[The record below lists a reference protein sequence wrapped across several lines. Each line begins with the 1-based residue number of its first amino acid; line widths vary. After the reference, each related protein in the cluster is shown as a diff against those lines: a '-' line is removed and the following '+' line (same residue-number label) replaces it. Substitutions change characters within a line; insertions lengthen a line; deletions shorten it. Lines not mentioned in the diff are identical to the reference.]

1 MLTVAVLPVLRGADG
16 GMQMVQSQSQRVAP
30 VPVLATDASV
40 VRVER
45 LPQMDQYIAAHRE
58 MAGSLGLPRTSPY
71 LRTTTVLSER

>member
-1 MLTVAVLPVLRGADG
+1 
-16 GMQMVQSQSQRVAP
+16 
-30 VPVLATDASV
+30 VLATDASV

>member
-1 MLTVAVLPVLRGADG
+1 
-16 GMQMVQSQSQRVAP
+16 
-30 VPVLATDASV
+30 VLATDASV

-71 LRTTTVLSER
+71 LRTTTALPER